1 MKKSLATLLA
11 AACVLATAALLP
23 GAAAAAPGDV
33 SVSISAPT
41 ANSFHKTTPNLNFT
55 TTGTGLLK
63 TCTLTGNGADI
74 TEEACSSGWNAGP
87 LADGTYTYGISVE
100 KSSTGEFASASRS
113 FKIDG
118 TVPVITITGA
128 PAAGASNGSVVNLT
142 GSTADANP
150 AFFNCRIDENPWSN
164 CVGNTASGGGFDL
177 VNVAEGEHTYWFAAT
192 DKAGNIGYA
201 SRTATLDRTPPS
213 ASIAGSGFTS
223 ETRDNTPAFLVG
235 ATDAFSSVAQRTCS
249 IDGVG
254 TWQACD
260 GSAWLPAD
268 ALADGTYTARI
279 DAVDAAGNH
288 GTASTAFTIDA
299 TLPLIT
305 YGGFT
310 GDRTTEATPGIEFWA
325 SDAHSV
331 TTRCAYDPA
340 GWDALADCAQGSGH
354 APAAP
359 LALGQHQF
367 WITATDSFGN
377 VASAIYSFE
386 VVEPTKPGDGQ
397 SGGNGQT
404 GGQTGGAPAVTVKAA
419 SSKVRRGKF
428 TLTVTVTATN
438 LAACAN
444 AAVSVA
450 PKVKKVKPLSARP
463 AAKSSAGACVAVAK
477 FKLAAK
483 LKGKKAAITGA
494 QGGASKRLTVKL

>member
-1 MKKSLATLLA
+1 MLERLERRPAGRRHIHLRDIGGEVVDRRIRVRQPQLQDRRHGPGHHDHRGPGGRCEQRFGREPHRKHRRRQPGVLQLQDRRESLEQLRRQHRLRRR
-11 AACVLATAALLP
+11 LRP
-23 GAAAAAPGDV
+23 R
-33 SVSISAPT
+33 
-41 ANSFHKTTPNLNFT
+41 
-55 TTGTGLLK
+55 
-63 TCTLTGNGADI
+63 
-74 TEEACSSGWNAGP
+74 E
-87 LADGTYTYGISVE
+87 
-100 KSSTGEFASASRS
+100 R
-113 FKIDG
+113 
-118 TVPVITITGA
+118 
-128 PAAGASNGSVVNLT
+128 
-142 GSTADANP
+142 
-150 AFFNCRIDENPWSN
+150 
-164 CVGNTASGGGFDL
+164 GG
-177 VNVAEGEHTYWFAAT
+177 GEHTYWFAAT